1 MLLSSFKTN
10 KVATRI
16 ILLVLLILMLYT
28 TKTSALPTFLT
39 SARNDGTHE
48 IGTRVYIEPSSG
60 PITKDQIIGI
70 AIGGAI
76 GGLILIRALIW
87 MYLKWACF

>member
-1 MLLSSFKTN
+1 MLLSSSETN

-16 ILLVLLILMLYT
+16 IFLVPLILMLFA
-28 TKTSALPTFLT
+28 TKASSLPTFPT
-39 SARNDGTHE
+39 SARNDGIHE
-48 IGTRVYIEPSSG
+48 IGTRVYIAPSSG

-76 GGLILIRALIW
+76 GGLILIGALIW
-87 MYLKWACF
+87 ACLKCA